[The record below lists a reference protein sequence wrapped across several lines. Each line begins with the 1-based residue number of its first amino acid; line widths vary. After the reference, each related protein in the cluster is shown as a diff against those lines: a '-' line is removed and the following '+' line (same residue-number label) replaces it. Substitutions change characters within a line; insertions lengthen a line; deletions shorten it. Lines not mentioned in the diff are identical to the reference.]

1 MKGPDLMNVFARID
15 AQKGNFSKGQRA
27 IAQYLTEHIE
37 YAAYITA
44 RRLGELT
51 GVSESTV
58 VRFATEL
65 GFAGY
70 PELQEALQEA
80 VRHRLNSVQRIQAG
94 DSRIGDKDVMR
105 KVMQSD
111 IEKIRI
117 TMERT
122 LSRDFEA
129 SVNTIAEARRIYILG
144 VRSAASLADFLGFY
158 FGMMFDNVKVVQT
171 ASISDVFEQILRIGE
186 GDLLIALSFPRY
198 SRRTLQAVQYAI
210 ERGADTIAITDT
222 ADAPIAKISKHRLLA
237 ASDIAS
243 FVDSLV
249 APLSLIN
256 ALIVAVGMR
265 KREEITRAF
274 TQLEKI
280 WEDVQVYEPTDRI

>member
-1 MKGPDLMNVFARID
+1 MNIFSRIEAKKGE
-15 AQKGNFSKGQRA
+15 FSKGQRA

-44 RRLGELT
+44 RRLGEIT

-58 VRFATEL
+58 VRFAAEL
-65 GFAGY
+65 GYAGY
-70 PELQEALQEA
+70 PEMQQSMQEA
-80 VRHRLNSVQRIQAG
+80 VRYRLNSVQRMQAG
-94 DSRIGDKDVMR
+94 DSRIGDKDIMR

-122 LSRDFEA
+122 LTQDFEA

-186 GDLLIALSFPRY
+186 GDLLIGLSFPRY

-222 ADAPIAKISKHRLLA
+222 AEAPIARISRHKLLA

-265 KREEITRAF
+265 KREEITRTF

-280 WEDVQVYEPTDRI
+280 WEDVQVYEPADRN